1 MFHPTVG
8 SRWVWGV
15 HLVGSLSKKKKRPKS
30 KYRTHLLPVRNEKV
44 ELHAWSSSMF
54 AFHAVKYVEI
64 YNLYMQFVQSQPA
77 LYFKW

>member
-1 MFHPTVG
+1 MG
-8 SRWVWGV
+8 SAFGWESVK
-15 HLVGSLSKKKKRPKS
+15 KKKKRPKS